1 LRFFG
6 DGFHLCKRF
15 DHYPKFSRHD
25 SP

>member
-15 DHYPKFSRHD
+15 DHYPKLSRHD
-25 SP
+25 